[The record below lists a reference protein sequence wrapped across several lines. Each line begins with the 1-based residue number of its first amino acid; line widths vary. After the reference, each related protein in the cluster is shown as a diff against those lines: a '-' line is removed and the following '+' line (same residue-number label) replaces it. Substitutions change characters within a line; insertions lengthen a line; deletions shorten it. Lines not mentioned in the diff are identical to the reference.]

1 MSSLCI
7 FEKIDCSDKVKQ
19 RSMILIVDDKPENIL
34 SLKRVLE
41 LNSFNVDTAL
51 SGEEALKKILRNNYY
66 LIILDV
72 QMPGMDGFEVAEAI
86 TGLNKTK
93 NIPIL
98 FLSAVNTHKKFVTK
112 GFESG
117 GVDYLTKP
125 FDPDILIL
133 KVRTFY
139 RLYEQ
144 SKKLNAAYGQL
155 KQEIETRKQAEK
167 VLQENVEEL
176 HSILESIPQIAFTA
190 RPDGTMEFVNQQWYR
205 YSTNKNVFPPTP
217 PTDRDIYDVW
227 HEQIGDK
234 KTVSFEVRIKEIDSA
249 EYTFFLL
256 RIKPVFVQNELV
268 KWVGTFTNIHEQ
280 KKVNEFL
287 EKNVNERTRQLIES
301 NRQLEA
307 SNHDL
312 LQFASV
318 ASHDL
323 KEPLRKIHFFTSIL
337 DERYTVEKEVAEY
350 LDKIKYSSKR
360 MNLLIEDLLNFSKLS
375 QDVSFEKTDLN
386 AIIQEVLVDL
396 ELSIAEKK
404 AKVEVMNKLPEID
417 AVPGMI
423 RQALLNILSNAL
435 KFSNQLISPVII
447 IESQRVASLS
457 ILAESDDEGDFC
469 LIKITD
475 NGIGFD
481 EKYLDKIFTLFQRL
495 HAKDEYEGTGIGLTI
510 VKKIIDKHHGII
522 EASSSPGKGSTFSI
536 VLPIKQQIINA

>member
-469 LIKITD
+469 LVKITD

>member
-469 LIKITD
+469 LVKITD

-522 EASSSPGKGSTFSI
+522 EARSSPGKGSTFSI

>member
-469 LIKITD
+469 LVKITD

-536 VLPIKQQIINA
+536 VLTIKQQIINA

>member
-98 FLSAVNTHKKFVTK
+98 FLSAVNTHKKFVKK

-117 GVDYLTKP
+117 GVEYLTKP
-125 FDPDILIL
+125 FDQDILML

-139 RLYEQ
+139 RVYEQ

-190 RPDGTMEFVNQQWYR
+190 RPDGAMEFVNQQWYR

-469 LIKITD
+469 LVKITD

>member
-447 IESQRVASLS
+447 IESHRVASLS
-457 ILAESDDEGDFC
+457 ILAENDDEGDFC
-469 LIKITD
+469 LVKITD

>member
-1 MSSLCI
+1 
-7 FEKIDCSDKVKQ
+7 
-19 RSMILIVDDKPENIL
+19 MILIVDDKPENIL

-144 SKKLNAAYGQL
+144 SKKLNAAYIQL
-155 KQEIETRKQAEK
+155 KQEIETRKNAEK

-217 PTDRDIYDVW
+217 ATDRDIYDVW
-227 HEQIGDK
+227 HEQIAGK
-234 KTVSFEVRIKEIDSA
+234 KTVSFEVRIKEIGSA
-249 EYTFFLL
+249 EYTYFLL

-337 DERYTVEKEVAEY
+337 DERYTVEKEVADY
-350 LDKIKYSSKR
+350 LDKIKYSSRR

-375 QDVSFEKTDLN
+375 QEVIFEPTDLN
-386 AIIQEVLVDL
+386 EIIREVLVDL

-404 AKVEVMNKLPEID
+404 AKVEVMNRLPVVE

-435 KFSNQLISPVII
+435 KFSNELIPPVII

-457 ILAESDDEGDFC
+457 VLAEIEEEGDYC
-469 LIKITD
+469 LLKITD

-522 EASSSPGKGSTFSI
+522 EASSSPGKGSTFSL
-536 VLPIKQQIINA
+536 VLPVKQQVINA

>member
-234 KTVSFEVRIKEIDSA
+234 KSVSFEVRIKEIDSA

-350 LDKIKYSSKR
+350 LDKIKYSSRR

-469 LIKITD
+469 LVKITD

>member
-457 ILAESDDEGDFC
+457 ILAESDDEGEFC
-469 LIKITD
+469 LVKITD

>member
-1 MSSLCI
+1 
-7 FEKIDCSDKVKQ
+7 
-19 RSMILIVDDKPENIL
+19 MILIVDDKPENIL

-144 SKKLNAAYGQL
+144 SKKLNAAYIQL
-155 KQEIETRKQAEK
+155 KQEIETRKKAEK

-176 HSILESIPQIAFTA
+176 HSILEAIPQIAFTA

-205 YSTNKNVFPPTP
+205 YSANKNVFPPTP
-217 PTDRDIYDVW
+217 PTDRDIYEVW
-227 HEQIGDK
+227 QDQIGER
-234 KTVSFEVRIKEIDSA
+234 KTVTFEVRIKEIDSL
-249 EYTFFLL
+249 EYNFFLL
-256 RIKPVFVQNELV
+256 RIKPVIVQNELV

-301 NRQLEA
+301 NRQLES

-337 DERYTVEKEVAEY
+337 EERFTVEKEVANY
-350 LDKIKYSSKR
+350 LDKIKYSSRR
-360 MNLLIEDLLNFSKLS
+360 MNMLIDDLLNFSKLS
-375 QDVSFEKTDLN
+375 QEVSFENTDLN
-386 AIIQEVLVDL
+386 KIFQEVIVDL

-404 AKVEVMNKLPEID
+404 AKVEIMNTLPVIE

-423 RQALLNILSNAL
+423 RQALLNILSNSL
-435 KFSNQLISPVII
+435 KFSNPLIAPVII
-447 IESQRVASLS
+447 IESRRVASLS
-457 ILAESDDEGDFC
+457 ILAENDDIGNYC
-469 LIKITD
+469 LIKISD

-510 VKKIIDKHHGII
+510 VKKIIDKHHGLI
-522 EASSSPGKGSTFSI
+522 EASSSPGQGSTFSI
-536 VLPIKQQIINA
+536 VLPIEQQVVNA

>member
-350 LDKIKYSSKR
+350 LDKIKYSSRR

-386 AIIQEVLVDL
+386 VIIKEVLVDL

-447 IESQRVASLS
+447 IESHRVASLS